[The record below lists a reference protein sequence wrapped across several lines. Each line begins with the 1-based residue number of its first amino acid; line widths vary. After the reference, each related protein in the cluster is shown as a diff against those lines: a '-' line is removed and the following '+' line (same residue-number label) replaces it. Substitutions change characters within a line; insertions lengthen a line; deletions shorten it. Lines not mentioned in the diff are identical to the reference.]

1 MKQLLTSIG
10 INLPGH
16 YEGDDYVVDIDNSDM
31 FYRVFS
37 KLDNTDLLDEEIE
50 SSQVGLDATNV
61 IYSSDDYV
69 VNLIANFEDN
79 TYSLICKEIKDEEK

>member
-1 MKQLLTSIG
+1 MKQLLTAIG

-37 KLDNTDLLDEEIE
+37 KLDNTDLLDEETE

-61 IYSSDDYV
+61 IYSSDDYSI
-69 VNLIANFEDN
+69 NLIANFEND
-79 TYSLICKEIKDEEK
+79 TYSLICKERNDEEK

>member
-1 MKQLLTSIG
+1 MRQLLAAIG

-37 KLDNTDLLDEEIE
+37 KLDNTDLLDEETE

-61 IYSSDDYV
+61 IYSSDDYSI
-69 VNLIANFEDN
+69 NLIANFEND

>member
-1 MKQLLTSIG
+1 MKQLLTTIC

-37 KLDNTDLLDEEIE
+37 KLDNTDLLDEETE

-61 IYSSDDYV
+61 IYSSDDYSI
-69 VNLIANFEDN
+69 NLIANFEND